1 MTIRDHERRDHE
13 RRLVAILR
21 GIEPQEVEAVV
32 DGLIET
38 GFDAIE
44 IPLNSPEP
52 MVSIRLAAAVAARH
66 GEPSRLIGAGT
77 VLCPDDVDRVHDNG
91 GNLIVAP
98 NMNRDVI
105 ARALSRGLR
114 MIPGVM
120 TPTEALA
127 AIDAGARDL
136 KIFPAHLLGPSG
148 IGAMRAV
155 LPDGVRLYAVGGVGA
170 EDFKAYAQV
179 GVYGFGLGSSLFRPG
194 HTAAQVTAAAATCM
208 TAMRRV
214 VDETQPPERPSQA

>member
-1 MTIRDHERRDHE
+1 MNLRDHD

-32 DGLIET
+32 GGLIET

-52 MVSIRLAAAVAARH
+52 LMSIRLAAAVAARH
-66 GEPSRLIGAGT
+66 GGPSRLIGAGT
-77 VLCPDDVDRVHDNG
+77 VLRPDDVDRVRDNG
-91 GNLIVAP
+91 GSLIVAP

-105 ARALSRGLR
+105 ARARTLGLR

-127 AIDAGARDL
+127 AIDAGAQDL

-148 IGAMRAV
+148 IAAMRAV
-155 LPDGVRLYAVGGVGA
+155 LPDGVRLYAVGGVGL

-179 GVYGFGLGSSLFRPG
+179 GIYGFGLGSSLFKPG
-194 HTAAQVTAAAATCM
+194 HTASQVTAAAATCM

-214 VDETQPPERPSQA
+214 FDDSQPPERPSQA